1 MMAIQDKDGKWIA
14 LDPSVPNSTMLVAI
28 DIDMYRDLQERYNS
42 LLDENESYT
51 DLLDKHG
58 IDYKKEIDI
67 DLIEENKRLKEYI
80 AQLEAKN
87 GKQEF

>member
-1 MMAIQDKDGKWIA
+1 MIAIQDKDGKWIA
-14 LDPSVPNSTMLVAI
+14 LDPSAPNSTMLVAI

>member
-14 LDPSVPNSTMLVAI
+14 LDPLKPNSTMLVAI

-58 IDYKKEIDI
+58 INYKKEIDV

-80 AQLEAKN
+80 SQLEAKN
-87 GKQEF
+87 GKQES

>member
-14 LDPSVPNSTMLVAI
+14 LDPSAPNSTMLVAI